1 MQISHTHHMAERAY
15 VRPLRRLK
23 GLALAMSMCV
33 HGENDDTSISKP
45 LEHCMFET
53 ATASGPV
60 AEESIYSV
68 ANHLTLF
75 KA

>member
-1 MQISHTHHMAERAY
+1 MQISYTHHVAERAY